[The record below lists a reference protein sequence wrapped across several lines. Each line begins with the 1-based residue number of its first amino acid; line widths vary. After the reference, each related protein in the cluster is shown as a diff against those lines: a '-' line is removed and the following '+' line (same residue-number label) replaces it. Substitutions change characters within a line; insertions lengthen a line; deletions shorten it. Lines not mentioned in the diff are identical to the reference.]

1 MSTRVWLE
9 RYGDVALAVVLAV
22 LFTVEVIRWE
32 SADPAVAVPAALVAT
47 LALSMR
53 RKAPLIAFLLSFA
66 GSWTVLRAAPSL
78 DNDSAGFIIV
88 FFVSLFSLGRH
99 SRGHE
104 VWMGGLC
111 VVGYI
116 LVFLLGDPAADATD
130 PGHIGFAT
138 LFVGTPWAAGLA
150 LRLRQDR
157 EQALSAHNAE
167 LQRDQEARARQAVAA
182 ERARI
187 ARELHDVVSHAI
199 AVTVL
204 QARGGRRMLGVDEA
218 QVRRSLD
225 AIEHTNTQA
234 LSDMRRLLSL
244 LRDAEDGPPAGPQPS
259 LERLDALLEEVRGSG
274 LPVQLTVTGSSSDV
288 PPGVDL
294 SAYRIIQEALTNILK
309 HAGPGASA
317 HVEVALGG
325 DAVDLAVIDDGQV
338 AVEGDGSGQGLIGIR
353 ERVAVVGG
361 QVEAG
366 PRPDGGF
373 AVRARLPYTVDA

>member
-1 MSTRVWLE
+1 MQMRLWLQ
-9 RYGDVALAVVLAV
+9 RHGDLVLALVLAVV
-22 LFTVEVIRWE
+22 FTTEVILWQM
-32 SADPAVAVPAALVAT
+32 ADWAVAVPAALLAT
-47 LALSMR
+47 LPLAVR
-53 RKAPLIAFLLSFA
+53 RRSPLVAFVLSFA
-66 GSWTVLRAAPSL
+66 GSWTVLHAAPFL
-78 DNDSAGFIIV
+78 DNDSVAFIIV
-88 FFVSLFSLGRH
+88 FFVSLYSLGRYT
-99 SRGHE
+99 RGVE
-104 VWMGGLC
+104 VWIGGLC
-111 VVGYI
+111 VLGYV
-116 LVFLLGDPAADATD
+116 LVFLLGDPSSSATD
-130 PGHIGFAT
+130 PGDVGFAT

-157 EQALSAHNAE
+157 ESALSAHNAE
-167 LQRDQEARARQAVAA
+167 LQRDQEARARAAVSA

-204 QARGGRRMLGVDEA
+204 QARGGRKMLGVDDA
-218 QVRRSLD
+218 KARRSFD

-244 LRDAEDGPPAGPQPS
+244 LRDAEDGPQTGPQPS
-259 LERLDALLEEVRGSG
+259 LQRLDALLEEIRNSG
-274 LPVQLTVTGSSSDV
+274 LPVELQIRGDRSQV

-309 HAGPGASA
+309 HAGPQARA
-317 HVEVALGG
+317 TVEVALDD
-325 DAVDLAVIDDGQV
+325 DAVDLAVLNDGTV
-338 AVEGDGSGQGLIGIR
+338 SVHSDGRGQGLIGIR

-366 PRPDGGF
+366 PCRDGGF

>member
-1 MSTRVWLE
+1 M
-9 RYGDVALAVVLAV
+9 
-22 LFTVEVIRWE
+22 
-32 SADPAVAVPAALVAT
+32 
-47 LALSMR
+47 
-53 RKAPLIAFLLSFA
+53 
-66 GSWTVLRAAPSL
+66 

-116 LVFLLGDPAADATD
+116 FVFLLGDPSANATD

-182 ERARI
+182 ERARL

-218 QVRRSLD
+218 QVRRALD

-244 LRDAEDGPPAGPQPS
+244 LRDAEDGAPAGPQPS

-274 LPVQLTVTGSSSDV
+274 VPVQLTVTGSSSVV

-325 DAVDLAVIDDGQV
+325 DAVDLAVTDDGRV
-338 AVEGDGSGQGLIGIR
+338 AVDGDGSGQGLIGIR